1 MNFRIKTMVETLS
14 VDATKIDLAMIEIGK
29 LLIHLNKISKK
40 SRKEEN
46 IIKKITNIRNLIQD
60 ALLNAKLKKSVSK
73 KGLGYQTRES
83 N

>member
-1 MNFRIKTMVETLS
+1 MKFGIKIMVETLS
-14 VDATKIDLAMIEIGK
+14 VDAIKIDQAMNEVGK

-46 IIKKITNIRNLIQD
+46 IIKKITNIRDLIQD

-73 KGLGYQTRES
+73 KGLGYHTRES